1 MIISYYMGEY
11 YSREHT
17 GKNQQEK
24 WEKFNVEFQAEP
36 LKSYILERLQ
46 ICDEKTAKKFADF
59 FSKWTV
65 LFELANDFC

>member
-24 WEKFNVEFQAEP
+24 WEKFNVEFQSEP
-36 LKSYILERLQ
+36 LKSYVLERLS
-46 ICDEKTAKKFADF
+46 ICDEKTAKKFAEF
-59 FSKWTV
+59 FNKWTV
-65 LFELANDFC
+65 LF